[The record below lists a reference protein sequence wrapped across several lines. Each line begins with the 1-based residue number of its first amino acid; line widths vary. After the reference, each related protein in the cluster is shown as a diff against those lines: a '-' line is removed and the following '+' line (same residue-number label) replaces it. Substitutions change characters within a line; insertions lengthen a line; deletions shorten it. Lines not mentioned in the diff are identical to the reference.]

1 MFRPALLHGLS
12 VQAEEQHP
20 RDEELQSKLLEMRGS
35 RSSFVHNDLAD
46 PRAPLS
52 SLNVTRQADGR
63 SNCEILRGNVLPIRD
78 IKNLE
83 LYHISKCGGH
93 TLDAFFADGL
103 TEKGKIAYLGQKENS
118 CDPKFCGRTPS
129 DVFIL
134 GTVRNPFDFYVSYW
148 QMVMHREEDPY
159 AYACLGQTA
168 RERSIQGIFSGS
180 NNATSFKM
188 WLHFVLEEMDG
199 RCGRGVYSMGRIYE
213 RMMLFN
219 SSVEDAVAANPDTQ
233 GDKQPVVIYD
243 AIVRQEDFYASL
255 EQGLLKFECFQPGS
269 INWGYFNMLR
279 YKGYNGF
286 QGNQRIPYHCFYDEE
301 ARSWVERHDKHVLK
315 LHGYTFQKPS
325 IDECAALEAP

>member
-1 MFRPALLHGLS
+1 
-12 VQAEEQHP
+12 
-20 RDEELQSKLLEMRGS
+20 
-35 RSSFVHNDLAD
+35 
-46 PRAPLS
+46 
-52 SLNVTRQADGR
+52 
-63 SNCEILRGNVLPIRD
+63 
-78 IKNLE
+78 
-83 LYHISKCGGH
+83 
-93 TLDAFFADGL
+93 
-103 TEKGKIAYLGQKENS
+103 
-118 CDPKFCGRTPS
+118 
-129 DVFIL
+129 
-134 GTVRNPFDFYVSYW
+134 
-148 QMVMHREEDPY
+148 MVMHREEDPY

-279 YKGYNGF
+279 YKADNGF